1 MFASAIIIL
10 IIVAVLVNLRTNP
23 TDQKEVFSESSMDFE
38 RDFDDFV
45 CMDIISD
52 GELDGDFE

>member
-1 MFASAIIIL
+1 MLGTAIIIL
-10 IIVAVLVNLRTNP
+10 IVVAVLVNRRTNP
-23 TDQKEVFSESSMDFE
+23 TDQKEVFSESTLEFE
-38 RDFDDFV
+38 KDFDDFV